1 MKYVYL
7 FLLPIFLWGNLDHA
21 TIAAYA
27 VNTKTGTVVLQ
38 LDENRS
44 MIPASCLKV
53 VTTAAALHLLGPEFR
68 FKTELVTQ
76 GEIKNGV
83 LHGNVIIRGGGD
95 PCLGSERVKSAIA
108 WDRQIEK
115 WKEAID
121 SQGIHEIRGKVIGDA
136 SLWEKAQAAPSWLW
150 EDLGNYYGAGASA
163 LTFHENMYTL
173 TFKPGKEVGAAAIL
187 DRVFPVMP
195 QLCVHTEVVTGPVGS
210 GDGTCIYGSEYNLEQ
225 VVRGT
230 VPAGVEEFSIKGS
243 VPDPAQFCSGL
254 LKEALVKQGIKV
266 GGEFLDGQEVV
277 IQTTISPPV
286 EEIIY
291 WVNQVS
297 HNLFAEHLLKAMGG
311 GRTDQGIKAV
321 HKLGKREGIDLQG
334 MQMVDGSGLS
344 RKNFMTPKQLT
355 TILMKMQS
363 SPHFTSFFAS
373 LPEKYPGVRA
383 KDGLMSSTVSLAGY
397 KGDVVFTIFINNGSS
412 TKEMREKIAELLSKF

>member
-1 MKYVYL
+1 MRYLYL

-21 TIAAYA
+21 TISVYA
-27 VNTKTGTVVLQ
+27 VNTKTGEVVLQ
-38 LDENRS
+38 IDENRS

-68 FKTELVTQ
+68 FKTELALQ
-76 GEIKNGV
+76 GEIKKGV
-83 LHGNVIIRGGGD
+83 LYGNVIIRGGGD
-95 PCLGSERVKSAIA
+95 PCLGSERVKSALP
-108 WDRQIEK
+108 WDKQIER
-115 WKEAID
+115 WRQAIE
-121 SQGIHEIRGKVIGDA
+121 SQGIHEIRGAVIGDA
-136 SLWEKAQAAPSWLW
+136 SLWERAQAPSSWLW

-187 DRVFPVMP
+187 DRVSPMMP
-195 QLCVHTEVVTGPVGS
+195 ELCVHSEVVTGPVGS
-210 GDGTCIYGSEYNLEQ
+210 GDGACIYGSEYNLAQ
-225 VVRGT
+225 FVRGT
-230 VPAGVEEFSIKGS
+230 VPAGVDEFSIKGS
-243 VPDPAQFCSGL
+243 VPDPALFCSSL
-254 LKEALVKQGIKV
+254 LKEALLQQGIKV
-266 GGEFLDGQEVV
+266 RGESLQGKEMV
-277 IQTTISPPV
+277 IQTTVSPSV
-286 EEIIY
+286 EEIVY

-311 GRTDQGIKAV
+311 GKTHQGIQAV
-321 HKLGKREGIDLQG
+321 LKLGKREGIDLQG

-355 TILMKMQS
+355 TILMKMQN
-363 SPHFTSFFAS
+363 SPHFSAFYAS

-397 KGDVVFTIFINNGSS
+397 KGDVVFTIFINNGPS
-412 TKEMREKIAELLSKF
+412 TKEMKEKIVELLSKF